1 MNMTTSKTTRT
12 QGLKPGARAATA
24 AMLCLCL
31 LFATSCFKKKQG
43 PGTVHAPVLATGAP
57 TLEFVRAWGTD
68 VTGGANLSGPAALVR
83 LDDGGL
89 LVLDRFNRRI
99 QHYGP
104 AGRYIGTW
112 GQAPGGGPFPF
123 TVLVDMVR
131 DPATGNIIVA
141 VNHRLTKESLDR
153 SCGGVFYADT
163 LLAFSQDG
171 LFTGDPKL
179 VKQLEESTAALP
191 AYQRR
196 LNDDFWKRNEEM
208 FCLSTFG
215 RIAVNTDALPQGAV
229 EVIDG
234 PIRIVRPGKQ
244 AQAVEFP
251 SRPDT
256 SATFCEAQAS
266 EDGWLYLVG
275 CLLRREVY
283 RTRLDDLR
291 AGRLYLDVYLQPP
304 DKRTVSATTDTRHNL
319 FTFLPQG
326 GFAVYDVRANHI
338 LRYDNRGNPTE
349 PVKIAPRIYFA
360 QDLLPEPDGGFL
372 IADYVAD
379 SVVRVGPDG
388 KFGGRIGTNRSA
400 PGQFAGHSFAIF
412 RGGAQQGN
420 AVRPAGIVGVAA
432 DTGGN
437 VFASDAHN
445 RRVQM
450 FDPKGRFLDAI
461 YLCGNTTD
469 CFPADVI
476 AANGAIYVTLFG
488 QHTIIKL
495 NPGTGQELARWR
507 VPKPDALAECSLCGA
522 GVDPAGNIFVSDGL
536 HVYKLDAD
544 LRPDPDWNRD
554 TLSVP
559 PLQYPLDITFDARGR
574 LFLTGTNVPPLMAVT
589 DSTSAVCRFTSGFE
603 FETCFNWQDLL
614 FHPRGAAIVGNTL
627 LVASSARDSIIQ
639 SDLDGTVI
647 QVWGGPGREP
657 GKFQNPLG
665 ITADPDGNVFIAD
678 NGNERVQQFK
688 LAAPQ

>member
-1 MNMTTSKTTRT
+1 L
-12 QGLKPGARAATA
+12 G
-24 AMLCLCL
+24 L
-31 LFATSCFKKKQG
+31 LF
-43 PGTVHAPVLATGAP
+43 
-57 TLEFVRAWGTD
+57 
-68 VTGGANLSGPAALVR
+68 
-83 LDDGGL
+83 
-89 LVLDRFNRRI
+89 
-99 QHYGP
+99 
-104 AGRYIGTW
+104 
-112 GQAPGGGPFPF
+112 
-123 TVLVDMVR
+123 
-131 DPATGNIIVA
+131 
-141 VNHRLTKESLDR
+141 
-153 SCGGVFYADT
+153 
-163 LLAFSQDG
+163 
-171 LFTGDPKL
+171 
-179 VKQLEESTAALP
+179 
-191 AYQRR
+191 
-196 LNDDFWKRNEEM
+196 
-208 FCLSTFG
+208 
-215 RIAVNTDALPQGAV
+215 
-229 EVIDG
+229 
-234 PIRIVRPGKQ
+234 
-244 AQAVEFP
+244 
-251 SRPDT
+251 
-256 SATFCEAQAS
+256 
-266 EDGWLYLVG
+266 
-275 CLLRREVY
+275 
-283 RTRLDDLR
+283 
-291 AGRLYLDVYLQPP
+291 
-304 DKRTVSATTDTRHNL
+304 
-319 FTFLPQG
+319 
-326 GFAVYDVRANHI
+326 
-338 LRYDNRGNPTE
+338 
-349 PVKIAPRIYFA
+349 
-360 QDLLPEPDGGFL
+360 
-372 IADYVAD
+372 
-379 SVVRVGPDG
+379 
-388 KFGGRIGTNRSA
+388 
-400 PGQFAGHSFAIF
+400 
-412 RGGAQQGN
+412 
-420 AVRPAGIVGVAA
+420 
-432 DTGGN
+432 
-437 VFASDAHN
+437 
-445 RRVQM
+445 
-450 FDPKGRFLDAI
+450 FLDAI

-627 LVASSARDSIIQ
+627 LGASSARDSIIQ